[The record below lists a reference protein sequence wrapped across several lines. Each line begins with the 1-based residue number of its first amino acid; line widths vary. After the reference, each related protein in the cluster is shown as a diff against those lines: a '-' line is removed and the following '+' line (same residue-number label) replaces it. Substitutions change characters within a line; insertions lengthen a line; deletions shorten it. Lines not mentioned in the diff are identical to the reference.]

1 MSNNIRMLVV
11 NDFDEA
17 SVELVT
23 GSAVA
28 TLPVTNLQFYNNS
41 RIFRVTST
49 EFVLKGDFT
58 NIRLITALVL
68 WRHNWTAAAKF
79 RLELFG
85 NADQTGSTVF
95 DSGWVDA
102 LPQTTYGE
110 WDWRLQ
116 PVVSSLLDGWATKYS
131 QLWFGDVFAS
141 SYRLTVQDPLNESGQ
156 LDLTRIYMGR
166 HYSPDVNFSWGSTFA
181 FGSNETQQRTD
192 DGGLFSNATATWR
205 KVSFSLAY
213 INEEDRP
220 GLIAAIRHAKLSRD
234 WFISLYPEEGTHKEI
249 EHSFACKFT
258 ALPPVTSTSFNNSS
272 TAVSVEEC

>member
-1 MSNNIRMLVV
+1 MNKIRMLVV
-11 NDFDEA
+11 NDFDE
-17 SVELVT
+17 STVT
-23 GSAVA
+23 LDTGTEVPS
-28 TLPVTNLQFYNNS
+28 LPCENLKIYNNS

-49 EFVLKGDFT
+49 EFVLTGNFN
-58 NIRLITALVL
+58 NIRLINALVL

-85 NADQTGSTVF
+85 SVDQTGGTLF
-95 DSGWVDA
+95 DSGWIDA
-102 LPQTTYGE
+102 LPQVTYGE

-166 HYSPDVNFSWGSTFA
+166 HYSPEVNFSWGSTFA

-192 DGGLFSNATATWR
+192 DGGLFSNATAAWR

-258 ALPPVTSTSFNNSS
+258 ALPPVTSTSFNNFS